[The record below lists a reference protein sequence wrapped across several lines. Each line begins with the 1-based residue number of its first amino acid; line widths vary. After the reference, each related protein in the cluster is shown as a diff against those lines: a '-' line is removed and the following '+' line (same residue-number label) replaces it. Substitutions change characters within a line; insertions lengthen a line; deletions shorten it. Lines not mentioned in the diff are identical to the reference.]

1 MPKQF
6 TVQITPKF
14 EDFLTSLDKTA
25 KNIILARI
33 TRLKNGNFGDKS
45 HIGDGIIELRI
56 DSGPGY
62 RVYCK
67 QIGQEVVIVLGA
79 GTKNRQ
85 QSDIDAA
92 KAYAAKL

>member
-1 MPKQF
+1 MTQQLK
-6 TVQITPKF
+6 VQTTPKF
-14 EDFLTSLDKTA
+14 DSFIKSLDKTA
-25 KNIILARI
+25 KIIVLARI

-62 RVYCK
+62 RIYCK
-67 QIGQEVVIVLGA
+67 QIGKEVVIVLGA

-92 KAYAAKL
+92 KAYAATI